1 MRKPFAITSLITAAK
16 LTFPLIAFAAIGN
29 ICDVL
34 DLVDT
39 AANWFA
45 FFIFV
50 FAIIAI
56 LYAAFLFLTA
66 GGNEETSK
74 KARSVLIYGLIGI
87 AVALLATQA
96 VDFVKAT
103 VGSDLE
109 RSCPGAEPAGPPIIP

>member
-1 MRKPFAITSLITAAK
+1 MRKPFAITSLITAFK
-16 LTFPLIAFAAIGN
+16 LTFPLIAFAAIAD

-34 DLVDT
+34 DLVKT
-39 AANWFA
+39 AANWFS
-45 FFIFV
+45 FFILL

-87 AVALLATQA
+87 AIGLLATQA
-96 VDFVKAT
+96 VEFVKAT
-103 VGSDLE
+103 VGGDLE
-109 RSCPGAEPAGPPIIP
+109 TTCTVAP